1 MIAKIISFLPIIFVL
16 MNKILGISRPVFLS
30 DFQVSHP
37 LIYSIF
43 GFVFIIIYIFAL
55 IFLFDSEDKKNNNDI
70 LCLISLPI
78 VFYLLFNLLSLNV
91 PKFISNFSFS
101 HPLIF
106 SILIGIFVGF
116 YLLMIA
122 SVAVSVIEDKQHA
135 SSKIG
140 FALIPIISIALLYL
154 FNIGVPPFIINFYD
168 NHKVWFF
175 IVFGIIALSYI
186 SVLFNLIS
194 FNNASRVA
202 FVFIIASIVFIFM
215 FRNDI
220 LFFNN
225 ELYSESYAVNSLENN
240 ETISNTETIDE
251 YSTTNIKN
259 IIKDNLYE
267 ILISLAVLS
276 VILVIL
282 FIIRFIDNSRNGVNI
297 IYTKDGDTFTLK
309 GKKNNFIITKNGKY
323 SFLVKDGITV
333 AYKPAFKL
341 FEKFKFYSSN
351 GGK

>member
-1 MIAKIISFLPIIFVL
+1 MSKIILSLPIIFVI

-37 LIYSIF
+37 LI
-43 GFVFIIIYIFAL
+43 
-55 IFLFDSEDKKNNNDI
+55 
-70 LCLISLPI
+70 
-78 VFYLLFNLLSLNV
+78 
-91 PKFISNFSFS
+91 
-101 HPLIF
+101 F

-116 YLLMIA
+116 YLLMIV
-122 SVAVSVIEDKQHA
+122 SLAVSVIKDKKYA
-135 SSKIG
+135 SAKIG
-140 FALIPIISIALLYL
+140 FALIPIITIALLYL
-154 FNIGVPPFIINFYD
+154 FNIGVPPFIINFYN

-202 FVFIIASIVFIFM
+202 FIFIIVSIVFM

-220 LFFNN
+220 LFFNDK
-225 ELYSESYAVNSLENN
+225 LYGEYYVVNSLENN
-240 ETISNTETIDE
+240 EIVSNTEIINED
-251 YSTTNIKN
+251 SNNNIKN

-267 ILISLAVLS
+267 ILISLAVLV

-282 FIIRFIDNSRNGVNI
+282 FIIRYKVKNRVNI
-297 IYTKDGDTFTLK
+297 TYIKDGDIFTLK

-333 AYKPAFKL
+333 AYKPASKPSK
-341 FEKFKFYSSN
+341 EFKFYRNN
-351 GGK
+351 GDKW